1 MHSKKM
7 RLLCTVMAL
16 ALFVASLPAAGAEE
30 TGQAGLTF
38 GDVNGDTKVDPA
50 DALAILQHTV
60 KLSEIPAEQQRV
72 ADVNMSDA
80 IDATDALHV
89 LQKSVEL
96 IEYFSAEVDYETGRA
111 LSGIF
116 NRGTLEQV
124 DEEHTAIG
132 SDIGLHNAD
141 MVWVGGTLYA
151 YYPAEDGIHLAK
163 SSDGIEFTD
172 SGVVIPS
179 SEEFW
184 AAGGA
189 DNPSVFVDQGT
200 YYLAYDGTN
209 AAGKNSIC
217 LATSSDGVQFQS
229 QGEILFHSGMGAETV
244 SVSRPDIMKDGS
256 TWYLTYTADNG
267 TVQQICVA
275 CGRDDLY
282 SLDRLPGNPVLKV
295 APQGYDSGI
304 LGRRDVIYADG
315 MYYMVY
321 ETATQGPAESASW
334 SHSFAKSPNM
344 VDWSALGRILLPATE
359 QGYGMDQPNFMIEG
373 MDVWVYYREGDG
385 SRRAKLDFDASRIP
399 EKTEP
404 VDHTSAAVAATL
416 DGLFTGKTTE
426 QRMEK
431 EIGGAIHMH
440 FPDFLKVGD
449 EIWAYY
455 IGAGS
460 TGKMSTRLAVST
472 DGVNFEDRGV
482 VVEPTPG
489 AWDSNM
495 SSFAGVWLDD
505 GVYYLVYEGS
515 SEDGS
520 NRGAVGLATST
531 DGIHF
536 EKQGKILDY
545 TGMGIEAANVGTPD
559 LYKEGD
565 TWYLF
570 YHCFDFQT
578 CQVCVATGP
587 DLFHLTRAENNPV
600 IPTVPGRYDAGTTG
614 RRDVIYSGGWYYMV
628 YEVSTE
634 QPYGEASWGHT
645 FARSKDLIHWDVL
658 GKLLYPA
665 TGGGMGHDG
674 PNWYVD
680 GDDVYVY
687 FRARDAAPNSTTRT
701 KLVPIE

>member
-16 ALFVASLPAAGAEE
+16 VLFVASLPAAGAEE

-60 KLSEIPAEQQRV
+60 KLSEIPTEQQRV
-72 ADVNMSDA
+72 ADVNMSGA

-304 LGRRDVIYADG
+304 LGRRDVIY
-315 MYYMVY
+315 
-321 ETATQGPAESASW
+321 
-334 SHSFAKSPNM
+334 
-344 VDWSALGRILLPATE
+344 
-359 QGYGMDQPNFMIEG
+359 
-373 MDVWVYYREGDG
+373 
-385 SRRAKLDFDASRIP
+385 
-399 EKTEP
+399 
-404 VDHTSAAVAATL
+404 
-416 DGLFTGKTTE
+416 
-426 QRMEK
+426 
-431 EIGGAIHMH
+431 
-440 FPDFLKVGD
+440 
-449 EIWAYY
+449 
-455 IGAGS
+455 
-460 TGKMSTRLAVST
+460 
-472 DGVNFEDRGV
+472 
-482 VVEPTPG
+482 
-489 AWDSNM
+489 
-495 SSFAGVWLDD
+495 
-505 GVYYLVYEGS
+505 
-515 SEDGS
+515 
-520 NRGAVGLATST
+520 
-531 DGIHF
+531 
-536 EKQGKILDY
+536 
-545 TGMGIEAANVGTPD
+545 
-559 LYKEGD
+559 
-565 TWYLF
+565 
-570 YHCFDFQT
+570 
-578 CQVCVATGP
+578 
-587 DLFHLTRAENNPV
+587 
-600 IPTVPGRYDAGTTG
+600 
-614 RRDVIYSGGWYYMV
+614 SGGWYYMV